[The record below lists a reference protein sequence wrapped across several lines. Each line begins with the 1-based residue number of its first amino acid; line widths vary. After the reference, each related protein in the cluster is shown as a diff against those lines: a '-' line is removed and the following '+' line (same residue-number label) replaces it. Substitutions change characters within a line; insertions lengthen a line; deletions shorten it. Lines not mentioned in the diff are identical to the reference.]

1 MEILK
6 EEEQRY
12 IEELVR
18 RIVSEVLKKAGYS
31 EASKEEEYK
40 TPGKEESPGNI
51 LVVFTGGTGSL
62 DAVAEELGK
71 LSGKY
76 KLYAVFSEMAK
87 KVLPQEKLKKNAR
100 LEEVCCDGLYEAI
113 DKSRIVVLPTLTQ
126 NTAAK
131 IACGIRDT
139 VATEA
144 VAVAILAGKK
154 ILACEDSIPF
164 AVKNQGYFKVIDE
177 IVRKLKEFGI
187 IFCKAQKMSEE
198 VESLICGSSE
208 MNNLLSKKECEY
220 ENKSTEITIDS
231 KLITGEI
238 IQKLYGEGIRKIKLP
253 SKCIITPAAR
263 DMIKDYKITLNWM
276 V

>member
-6 EEEQRY
+6 EEERGY

-31 EASKEEEYK
+31 ETSKEEECK
-40 TPGKEESPGNI
+40 ASGEERSENI

-76 KLYAVFSEMAK
+76 KLYAVFSEAAK
-87 KVLPQEKLKKNAR
+87 KVLPQEKFKKIAQ

-113 DKSRIVVLPTLTQ
+113 DKSKVVVLPTLTQ

-144 VAVAILAGKK
+144 VAVAIMAGKK

-164 AVKNQGYFKVIDE
+164 TVKCQGYSKVIND
-177 IVRKLKEFGI
+177 IVQKLKEFGI
-187 IFCKAQKMSEE
+187 VFCNAQKISDE
-198 VESLICGSSE
+198 VESLMCE
-208 MNNLLSKKECEY
+208 NDAMNKSLSKKECED
-220 ENKSTEITIDS
+220 ENKVTEITIDS
-231 KLITGEI
+231 KLITGET
-238 IQKLYGEGIRKIKLP
+238 IQKLYGEGIRKINLLG
-253 SKCIITPAAR
+253 KCIVTPAAR

>member
-12 IEELVR
+12 IEELVK
-18 RIVSEVLKKAGYS
+18 RIVSEILKKAGYS

-76 KLYAVFSEMAK
+76 KLYAVFSEAAK
-87 KVLPQEKLKKNAR
+87 KVLPQEKFKKIAQ
-100 LEEVCCDGLYEAI
+100 LEEVCCDDLYEAI
-113 DKSRIVVLPTLTQ
+113 NGAKVVVLPTLTQ
-126 NTAAK
+126 NTASK

-144 VAVAILAGKK
+144 VAVAIMAGKK

-164 AVKNQGYFKVIDE
+164 TVKCQGYSKVIND
-177 IVRKLKEFGI
+177 IVQKLKEFGI
-187 IFCKAQKMSEE
+187 VFCNAQKISDE
-198 VESLICGSSE
+198 VESLMCE
-208 MNNLLSKKECEY
+208 NDAMNKSLSKKECED
-220 ENKSTEITIDS
+220 ENKVTEITIDS
-231 KLITGEI
+231 KLITGET
-238 IQKLYGEGIRKIKLP
+238 IQKLYGEGIRKINLLG
-253 SKCIITPAAR
+253 KCIVTPAAR

>member
-6 EEEQRY
+6 EEERY
-12 IEELVR
+12 VEELVR

-31 EASKEEEYK
+31 ANSKEEECK
-40 TPGKEESPGNI
+40 ASGEDRSKNI

-62 DAVAEELGK
+62 DAVAEELRK
-71 LSGKY
+71 LSSKY
-76 KLYAVFSEMAK
+76 KLYAVFSEAAK
-87 KVLPQEKLKKNAR
+87 KVLPQEKFKKIAQ
-100 LEEVCCDGLYEAI
+100 LEEVCCNGLYEAI
-113 DKSRIVVLPTLTQ
+113 DISKVVVLPTLTQ

-144 VAVAILAGKK
+144 VAVAIMAGKK
-154 ILACEDSIPF
+154 ILACEDSMPF
-164 AVKNQGYFKVIDE
+164 TVKCQGYLKVIDD

-187 IFCKAQKMSEE
+187 VFCNARKMSEE
-198 VESLICGSSE
+198 VESLIYGDDAMDKS
-208 MNNLLSKKECEY
+208 LGKKEYED
-220 ENKSTEITIDS
+220 ENKAAEITIES
-231 KLITGEI
+231 KLITVET
-238 IQKLYGEGIRKIKLP
+238 IQKLYSEGIRKINLP
-253 SKCIITPAAR
+253 AKCLITPAAR